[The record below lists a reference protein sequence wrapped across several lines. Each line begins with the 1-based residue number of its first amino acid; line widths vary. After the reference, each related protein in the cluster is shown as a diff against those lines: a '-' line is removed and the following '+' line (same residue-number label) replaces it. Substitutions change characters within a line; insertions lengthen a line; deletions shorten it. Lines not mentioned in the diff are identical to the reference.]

1 MADAIS
7 KNYEVVTSF
16 GVYTFTVTSDENGFT
31 SVGNIRRNGVV
42 WTNDYPAEVHAAIQD
57 AIIEIE
63 TLNGSNPQNFLVAD
77 NVLSEIA
84 DLGVQAQAD
93 ARTNLGILNATSIG
107 ELTDV
112 DLGDGIVNGKILQAV
127 GGVFQQVDPANGG
140 GGFTQENI
148 EDFVGAMFTDGGG
161 ITWTYD
167 DDNSQISGSVTID
180 HLPISG
186 LSDVNVA
193 GALDGEVLRHNGVS
207 FVNQALSYNDLADTP
222 ALGTASTKDFGTN
235 AGNVLEITVQ
245 NTLPALDGSN
255 LTALPSI
262 GLLSDVSIQN
272 IQNGETIVYNNG
284 SFAPGL
290 VSSVSELNDLND
302 VTIAGAANNHFIVHN
317 GANFENRIISTLDLS
332 DGANLL
338 TNASSA
344 GDLSDIDF
352 GAGLVNGKILQ
363 VVGGVLVQQDP
374 PNTGFT
380 QEEVE
385 DIVGA
390 QFSHLNHSTGIT
402 FAYDDPSSEVRATL
416 SNSLQDIVNV
426 GHAVNNIL
434 ISDGLNFGLNTPAQ
448 ARTALGL
455 EIGTDVQTQS
465 AQLDI
470 LAGLNNG
477 NSNFIV
483 GNGNQFTILSGQD
496 ARNALGLGTASTSAT
511 GDFLASGSGL
521 NDLSDVSL
529 NGNAPSQF
537 LVNNGFGDYLNRTIS
552 TTDLSNSSKV
562 PLLNN
567 NDELV
572 LTNVLKP
579 NGGINV
585 SNLFTVDG
593 LTGNTSVL
601 GTLDVDGLSSM
612 DGGLNVINPLTD
624 AVSLSITPNGNNAT
638 INSAGGDVSF
648 SAINISTTGTL
659 NAGATTVNS
668 LSTSSISIPDNNG
681 AALVVAEGANA
692 YLTFN
697 TTDNTESII
706 FGKVFTAQSGSS
718 IGNLVLADNSITTS
732 NNGGIDFGVN
742 QINIGGDLIV
752 GNNAFVVNA
761 LNGNTGVTGNFSVNG
776 ISTLSSGANLNNQN
790 IGNVDDIELN
800 TISAKGNLVQLNITD
815 NQPIALKV
823 EESTNN
829 VSYIEVDTTDGAEE
843 IRLLKP
849 VEIDGTMDISSGS
862 IVDSTGTI
870 DFGNTNLTT
879 GGDITVQNL
888 TVNGVQ
894 NINNQN
900 NLAVADSV
908 IELNNGF
915 VGNNANDLGFLLT
928 RGDLDD
934 AVIFWDEGDDTFR
947 LALHSGAVDV
957 NTTDFSAVAGIS
969 DANLRLGNVSSQ
981 GNISATGSLSITS
994 TGTILAPAANANDNH
1009 IVTSAWV
1016 RALTVSDFTGS
1027 TESIQDVVG
1036 AQFAH
1041 ANHSTGITFAYT
1053 DDGGVNDGNVTA
1065 TLQASLV
1072 SIAGLNPQAANKI
1085 IYTTGANTY
1094 ATADITQQGR
1104 DLIASADPVAHLNL
1118 EIGTDVQAQNARL
1131 EEISAIAQPTADNF
1145 LAGDGNDL
1153 VLKTPAQAR
1162 TSLALDQVN
1171 ARVTLGFG
1179 TAVTNDTG
1187 DFLAT
1192 GSAINSLS
1200 DVTITNDPQAG
1211 TPLTNQVLVY
1221 TGNNVFENAQLSSS
1235 QLSDGTSL
1243 IKTTSSINDLND
1255 VSTANKAQDKIL
1267 VFNAQGSLIVGDNT
1281 IVEEVQDAIG
1291 SMINAGQQTDITV
1304 TYDDLNNQIDYSV
1317 DNTIARLAGP
1327 TFTGVP
1333 AAPTAVVNTNT
1344 TQLATTAFV
1353 VAEIAD
1359 FESGLG
1365 TASTSNAGDF
1375 LASSLVTLANPQ
1387 AGEALIYDAVN
1398 ATFDNVA
1405 LSTTNLSDSNNI
1417 AFLNA
1422 NQTITGDLTVSGDI
1436 DLTGAV
1442 ITANNPANNS
1452 VGREVATA
1460 SFVRAVVGQV
1470 GNITQ
1475 LSHLSDVDANLAPN
1489 NGEAL
1494 IYTTAN
1500 GANVFESVA
1509 LSSANI
1515 SDIDASNAQAG
1526 HTLVWDGVSTFV
1538 AQAPT
1543 ESAQDAVNELF
1554 ITNGSAHTDIT
1565 FTYNDAANT
1574 MTASVD
1580 NTVARLAGPTF
1591 TGVPEAPT
1599 AVVNTNTTQIATTAF
1614 VVAEIGDLGLG
1625 TASTSNV
1632 GDFLAAGS
1640 NLDDLGDVS
1649 IANPAL
1655 NHFIVSDALGAFS
1668 NRTIS
1673 SSDLSDTANISLLNA
1688 NQTFTGTVQVT
1699 TQAASDNSTKI
1710 ASTAYTDRQVSDS
1723 ITALALGTASQN
1735 NTGDFLSAGSN
1746 LDDLG
1751 DVSIANPALNH
1762 FIVSDGLGAFSNR
1775 TISTTD
1781 LSNSANIPLL
1791 NNGNLTL
1798 GGSLSVTEIS
1808 LADNQPSALNIT
1820 EGGNG
1825 YLTFVTTNTAEEII
1839 LGENVSLD
1847 KNITV
1852 TGTGT
1857 ITAPAQNAN
1866 ATQIVTAAWVRGL
1879 TVNDLTDTTEL
1890 VQDIAGGL
1898 LVNNN
1903 HDTGIST
1910 TYDDAN
1916 GELTIQLTGNLS
1928 DISGLANTDGNFIVG
1943 DGNNFVAQTKA
1954 QVKAT
1959 LDLEIGTDV
1968 QAQDTLLQEFADLNP
1983 AGNNKLFHTTGAGAL
1998 TTATITAAG
2007 LALLD
2012 DADNTAQRTTLGLA
2026 IGTDVQA
2033 QDTLLQEIADLNPL
2047 GNNQL
2052 LHTTGAGALT
2062 NSTITAAGLALL
2074 DDADNTAQRT
2084 TLGLGNV
2091 STLDTTITGGVA
2103 DAGKV
2108 VITDGNGKL
2117 GAISGE
2123 NLTNLGSISTHSDVN
2138 INTGAFTGDE
2148 VLVWDSN
2155 AGEFVAENFDEKA
2168 RDVVATALAGG
2179 TATGVDSLTFANNDA
2194 GDVIDVS
2201 VEVSSNNLTDV
2212 NAAPDTDKQVL
2223 RYTTANGLNKYVPTV
2238 LGTSTD
2244 YDVGTSPGELILLS
2258 TPTQSNVN
2266 AVADLIVLGRV
2277 IETIDY
2283 GSVADAFVLNT
2294 DFSTDWNGS
2303 GLNDAVVY
2311 AKEDYGVLVS

>member
-16 GVYTFTVTSDENGFT
+16 GIYTFTVTSDENGFT
-31 SVGNIRRNGVV
+31 SIGNIRRNGIV

-57 AIIEIE
+57 AILEVE
-63 TLNGSNPQNFLVAD
+63 SLNGSNPQNFLVAD
-77 NVLSEIA
+77 NLFSEIA

-127 GGVFQQVDPANGG
+127 DGVFQQVDPAQGG
-140 GGFTQENI
+140 GGFTQEQI
-148 EDFVGAMFTDGGG
+148 EDFVGAMLTDGGG

-167 DDNSQISGSVTID
+167 DDNSQISGSVTIN
-180 HLPISG
+180 HLSITD
-186 LSDVNVA
+186 LNDVTVV
-193 GALDGEVLRHNGVS
+193 GAIDGQVLRHNGVG
-207 FVNQALSYNDLADTP
+207 FVNQSLSYNDLVNSP
-222 ALGTASTKDFGTN
+222 VLGTASTKDFGTD

-302 VTIAGAANNHFIVHN
+302 VTIAGAANNHFIVHD

-416 SNSLQDIVNV
+416 SSSLQDIVNV

-455 EIGTDVQTQS
+455 EIGTDVQAQS
-465 AQLDI
+465 AQLEI
-470 LAGLNNG
+470 LAGLNNANG
-477 NSNFIV
+477 NFIV
-483 GNGNQFTILSGQD
+483 GNGNQFIILSGQG
-496 ARNALGLGTASTSAT
+496 ARNALGLGTASTSDT

-537 LVNNGFGDYLNRTIS
+537 LVNNGLGEYLNRTIS
-552 TTDLSNSSKV
+552 TTDLSNGSKV

-585 SNLFTVDG
+585 NNLFTVDG

-601 GTLDVDGLSSM
+601 GTLDVDGISSM
-612 DGGLNVINPLTD
+612 EGGLNVINPLTD
-624 AVSLSITPNGNNAT
+624 AVSFSITPNGNNAT

-659 NAGATTVNS
+659 NAGATTVTS

-681 AALVVAEGANA
+681 AALVVAEAGNA

-829 VSYIEVDTTDGAEE
+829 VPYIEVDTSDGAEE

-849 VEIDGTMDISSGS
+849 VEIDGTMDIGSGS
-862 IVDSTGTI
+862 IIDSTGTI
-870 DFGNTNLTT
+870 DFGNTSLTT

-915 VGNNANDLGFLLT
+915 VGANANDLGFLLT
-928 RGDLDD
+928 RGNLDD

-947 LALHSGAVDV
+947 LALHSGAIDV

-1016 RALTVSDFTGS
+1016 RALTISDFTGS

-1041 ANHSTGITFAYT
+1041 VNHSTGITFAYT
-1053 DDGGVNDGNVTA
+1053 DDGGANDGNVTA

-1072 SIAGLNPQAANKI
+1072 SIAGLNPQVADKI
-1085 IYTTGANTY
+1085 IYTTGPNTY

-1131 EEISAIAQPTADNF
+1131 EEISAIAQPVADNF
-1145 LAGDGNDL
+1145 LAGNGNDL
-1153 VLKTPAQAR
+1153 VLKTPAEAR

-1171 ARVTLGFG
+1171 ARATLGFG

-1243 IKTTSSINDLND
+1243 LKTSSSINDLND
-1255 VSTANKAQDKIL
+1255 VNTNNRAQDKIL
-1267 VFNAQGSLIVGDNT
+1267 VFNAQGSLVVGDNT

-1304 TYDDLNNQIDYSV
+1304 TYDDINNKIDYSI
-1317 DNTIARLAGP
+1317 DATIARLNNPAL
-1327 TFTGVP
+1327 TGVP
-1333 AAPTAVVNTNT
+1333 TAPTAVVNTNT

-1365 TASTSNAGDF
+1365 TASTSNVGDF
-1375 LASSLVTLANPQ
+1375 LASSLVTLANAQ
-1387 AGEALIYDAVN
+1387 AGEALIYDAQN
-1398 ATFDNVA
+1398 ATFNNVA
-1405 LSTTNLSDSNNI
+1405 LSTANLSDSNNI

-1452 VGREVATA
+1452 VGREIATA

-1475 LSHLSDVDANLAPN
+1475 LSQLSDVDANLAPN
-1489 NGEAL
+1489 DGEAL

-1500 GANVFESVA
+1500 GANEFESVA

-1526 HTLVWDGVSTFV
+1526 HTLVWDGVSKFV

-1554 ITNGSAHTDIT
+1554 ITNGSVHTDIT
-1565 FTYNDAANT
+1565 FTYDDNANT
-1574 MTASVD
+1574 MTASVA
-1580 NTVARLAGPTF
+1580 NTVARLAGPAF
-1591 TGVPEAPT
+1591 TGVPTAPT
-1599 AVVNTNTTQIATTAF
+1599 AAVNTNTTQIATTAF

-1673 SSDLSDTANISLLNA
+1673 SGDLSDTANIALLNA
-1688 NQTFTGTVQVT
+1688 NQTFTGTVLVT

-1710 ASTAYTDRQVSDS
+1710 ASTEYTDRQVSDS

-1735 NTGDFLSAGSN
+1735 NTGDFLAAGSN
-1746 LDDLG
+1746 LNDLG

-1762 FIVSDGLGAFSNR
+1762 FVVSDALGAFSNR

-1791 NNGNLTL
+1791 NNGDLTL

-1820 EGGNG
+1820 EGANG

-1839 LGENVSLD
+1839 FGENVSLD

-1852 TGTGT
+1852 TGTGS

-1866 ATQIVTAAWVRGL
+1866 ANEIVTAAWVRGL
-1879 TVNDLTDTTEL
+1879 TVSDLTNTTEL
-1890 VQDIAGGL
+1890 VEDIAGGL

-1903 HDTGIST
+1903 HDAGIST
-1910 TYDDAN
+1910 TYDDVN
-1916 GELTIQLTGNLS
+1916 GEVTIQLTGNLS
-1928 DISGLANTDGNFIVG
+1928 DISGLANTSGNFIVG
-1943 DGNNFVAQTKA
+1943 NGNNFAVQTPA

-1959 LDLEIGTDV
+1959 LDLEVGTDV

-2012 DADNTAQRTTLGLA
+2012 DADNAAQRTTLGLA

-2033 QDTLLQEIADLNPL
+2033 QNSLLQEIADLNPL

-2062 NSTITAAGLALL
+2062 KATITSAGLALL
-2074 DDADNTAQRT
+2074 DDADNAAQRT

-2108 VITDGNGKL
+2108 VITDGNGNL
-2117 GAISGE
+2117 GAINGQ
-2123 NLTNLGSISTHSDVN
+2123 NLTNLGSVSTHSDVN

-2148 VLVWDSN
+2148 VLVWDFN

-2179 TATGVDSLTFANNDA
+2179 TATGVDSLTFTNDDANN
-2194 GDVIDVS
+2194 VIDVS
-2201 VEVSSNNLTDV
+2201 IEVSSNNLTDV

-2244 YDVGTSPGELILLS
+2244 YNVGTSPGELILLS

-2266 AVADLIVLGRV
+2266 AVADLIVFGRV

-2294 DFSTDWNGS
+2294 DFSTDWNGT
-2303 GLNDAVVY
+2303 GFNDTVIY
-2311 AKEDYGVLVS
+2311 AEEDYGVLVS

>member
-31 SVGNIRRNGVV
+31 SVGNIRRNGIV
-42 WTNDYPAEVHAAIQD
+42 WTNDYPAEVHAAIQN

-63 TLNGSNPQNFLVAD
+63 TLNGSNPQNFLIAD
-77 NVLSEIA
+77 NLLSEIA
-84 DLGVQAQAD
+84 DLGAVAQSN
-93 ARTNLGILNATSIG
+93 ARVNLGISNISIG
-107 ELTDV
+107 DLKDV
-112 DLGDGIVNGKILQAV
+112 DLGAGVVNGKILQV
-127 GGVFQQVDPANGG
+127 VDGVFQQVDPAQGG
-140 GGFTQENI
+140 GGFTQEQI
-148 EDFVGAMFTDGGG
+148 EDFIGAMFTNGGG

-167 DDNSQISGSVTID
+167 DANSQISGSVTID
-180 HLPISG
+180 HLSIDG
-186 LSDVNVA
+186 LLDVVVA
-193 GALDGEVLRHNGVS
+193 GAVDGEVLRHNGVS
-207 FVNQALSYNDLADTP
+207 FVNQALSYNDLVNTP
-222 ALGTASTKDFGTN
+222 NLGTASTKDFGTD

-302 VTIAGAANNHFIVHN
+302 VTIAGAANLHFIVHN

-344 GDLSDIDF
+344 GDLADIDF

-416 SNSLQDIVNV
+416 SSPLQDIVNA

-455 EIGTDVQTQS
+455 EIGTNVQTQS

-470 LAGLNNG
+470 LAGLNNANG
-477 NSNFIV
+477 NFIV
-483 GNGNQFTILSGQD
+483 GNGNQFVILSGQD

-521 NDLSDVSL
+521 NDLSDVTL

-537 LVNNGFGDYLNRTIS
+537 LVNNGLGDYLNRTIS
-552 TTDLSNSSKV
+552 TTDLSNGAKV

-585 SNLFTVDG
+585 NNLFTVDG
-593 LTGNTSVL
+593 LTGNTAVL
-601 GTLDVDGLSSM
+601 GTLDVDGVSSM
-612 DGGLNVINPLTD
+612 EGGLNVVNPLTG
-624 AVSLSITPNGNNAT
+624 ANSLSITPNGNDAS
-638 INSAGGDVSF
+638 INSAGGNVSF
-648 SAINISTTGTL
+648 NALNISTTGTL
-659 NAGATTVNS
+659 NAGATTVTS
-668 LSTSSISIPDNNG
+668 LSTSSISIADNNG
-681 AALVVAEGANA
+681 VALVVAEGGNA

-732 NNGGIDFGVN
+732 NNGGIDFGAN

-829 VSYIEVDTTDGAEE
+829 VSYIEVDTSDGAEE

-849 VEIDGTMDISSGS
+849 VEIDGTMDIGSGS
-862 IVDSTGTI
+862 IIDSTGTI
-870 DFGNTNLTT
+870 DFGNTSLTT

-915 VGNNANDLGFLLT
+915 VGANANDLGFLLT
-928 RGDLDD
+928 RGNLDD

-947 LALHSGAVDV
+947 LALHSGAIDV

-1016 RALTVSDFTGS
+1016 RALTISDFTGS
-1027 TESIQDVVG
+1027 TESIEDIVG
-1036 AQFAH
+1036 AQFVH
-1041 ANHSTGITFAYT
+1041 GNHSTGITFAYT
-1053 DDGGVNDGNVTA
+1053 DDGGANDGNVTA

-1072 SIAGLNPQAANKI
+1072 SIAGLNPQVANKI

-1094 ATADITQQGR
+1094 TTADITQQGR

-1118 EIGTDVQAQNARL
+1118 EIGTDVQAQNVRL
-1131 EEISAIAQPTADNF
+1131 QEISAIAQPTADNF

-1243 IKTTSSINDLND
+1243 LKTSSSINDLND

-1267 VFNAQGSLIVGDNT
+1267 VFNAQGNLVVGDNT
-1281 IVEEVQDAIG
+1281 VVEEVQDAIG

-1304 TYDDLNNQIDYSV
+1304 TYDDINNKIDYSV
-1317 DNTIARLAGP
+1317 DATIARVNNP
-1327 TFTGVP
+1327 TLTGVP
-1333 AAPTAVVNTNT
+1333 TAPTAAVNTNT

-1365 TASTSNAGDF
+1365 TASTSNVGDF
-1375 LASSLVTLANPQ
+1375 LASSLVTLANAQ
-1387 AGEALIYDAVN
+1387 SGEALIYDAQN
-1398 ATFDNVA
+1398 ATFNNVA
-1405 LSTTNLSDSNNI
+1405 LSTANLSDSNNI
-1417 AFLNA
+1417 TFLNA

-1452 VGREVATA
+1452 VGREIATA

-1489 NGEAL
+1489 DGEAL

-1500 GANVFESVA
+1500 NANVFESVA

-1526 HTLVWDGVSTFV
+1526 HTLVWDGVSKFV

-1565 FTYNDAANT
+1565 FTYNDVANT

-1580 NTVARLAGPTF
+1580 NTVARLAGPSF
-1591 TGVPEAPT
+1591 TGIPTAPT
-1599 AVVNTNTTQIATTAF
+1599 AAVNTNTTQIATTAF

-1640 NLDDLGDVS
+1640 NLTDLGDVT

-1655 NHFIVSDALGAFS
+1655 NHFIVSDAQGAFS

-1673 SSDLSDTANISLLNA
+1673 SGDLSDTANIALLNA
-1688 NQTFTGTVQVT
+1688 NQTFTGTVKVT
-1699 TQAASDNSTKI
+1699 TQAASDNSTNI
-1710 ASTAYTDRQVSDS
+1710 ASTAYTDRQVADS

-1735 NTGDFLSAGSN
+1735 NTGDFLAAGSN
-1746 LDDLG
+1746 LNDLG
-1751 DVSIANPALNH
+1751 DVTIANPALNH
-1762 FIVSDGLGAFSNR
+1762 FVVSDAQGAFSNR

-1791 NNGNLTL
+1791 NNGDLTL

-1808 LADNQPSALNIT
+1808 LADNQASALNIT
-1820 EGGNG
+1820 EGANG

-1847 KNITV
+1847 KNITI
-1852 TGTGT
+1852 TGTGS

-1866 ATQIVTAAWVRGL
+1866 ATEIVTAAWVRGL
-1879 TVNDLTDTTEL
+1879 TVNDLTNTTEL
-1890 VQDIAGGL
+1890 VEDIAGGL

-1903 HDTGIST
+1903 HDAGIST
-1910 TYDDAN
+1910 TYDDVN

-1928 DISGLANTDGNFIVG
+1928 DISGLANTSGNFIVG
-1943 DGNNFVAQTKA
+1943 NGNNFVAQTPA

-1968 QAQDTLLQEFADLNP
+1968 QAQDTLLQEIADLNP

-2012 DADNTAQRTTLGLA
+2012 DADASAQRTTLGLA

-2033 QDTLLQEIADLNPL
+2033 QDTLLQEISDLNPL

-2052 LHTTGAGALT
+2052 LHTTGAGVLT
-2062 NSTITAAGLALL
+2062 KATITAAGLALL
-2074 DDADNTAQRT
+2074 DDADNAAQRT

-2117 GAISGE
+2117 GAINGE
-2123 NLTNLGSISTHSDVN
+2123 NLTHLGSVSTHSDVN
-2138 INTGAFTGDE
+2138 INTGAFTGGE
-2148 VLVWDSN
+2148 VLVWDFN

-2179 TATGVDSLTFANNDA
+2179 TATGVDSLTFTNDDANN
-2194 GDVIDVS
+2194 VIDVS

-2223 RYTTANGLNKYVPTV
+2223 RYTTAGALNKYVPTI

-2266 AVADLIVLGRV
+2266 AVADLIVFGRV

-2294 DFSTDWNGS
+2294 DFSTDWNGT
-2303 GLNDAVVY
+2303 GFNDTVIY
-2311 AKEDYGVLVS
+2311 AEEDYGVLVS